1 MRYHIGDILEFDV
14 IKDFGDKEDFFRL
27 HVPGVGE
34 VRLMKLKFQRDEP
47 LPDRLKCRIKFINGD
62 IPVPGHFVPQYVN
75 KFYKSG
81 MNQRRDFE
89 FTVVALP
96 VHAGDKFILEDKF
109 GIRYNLDG
117 RGNILA
123 EGQKVMCHF
132 TKMTNT
138 LFNLELTKTDMRMPF
153 FTPQTFLAEIGVAG
167 SMSAVLIRMA
177 EASLTEAREEYE
189 ANNPLWVVTALKT
202 AVTQLS
208 ELFVRSDIKRHNAF
222 FRELLRIIRTA
233 CLYLIENSRFLRNL
247 SDSQRRSIQAVLTEV
262 VESLEPYRDTLK
274 LVVDSCQCEFVES
287 LMHKLRESGYLY
299 HPARQFSML
308 MMIFRTQPELVQQYL
323 GRIFETIMEWRLET
337 WTTEPFRS
345 AFVGQFELY
354 IRQACREIDLLPQAD
369 TEADADRIEKI
380 VTAIALQML
389 ISGDSTSDRYRRN
402 RSLFYRY
409 ISLLRPVKGPD
420 LLDKAFLTLMGVNFP
435 LEFNYDTIKEPM
447 MLMTRATVRPTDDKC
462 RLESIHTY
470 REGGVEFT
478 VSADGIALR
487 RTDENNAGRVLP
499 NGMMDWLSPQVYLDG
514 VQSLNGSQ
522 IHSFDAHRRLWT
534 NIENSLFE
542 IREQPE
548 EPEEQHKAEA
558 GDVVKIVI
566 SAEETPRSDNPR
578 WVALID
584 DEHYLP
590 SPGYIFR
597 DDIVGFT
604 LRSQDLDRDR
614 QAAQSAFIGE
624 NGRPRHFRATVKDVD
639 QDGRCHFSLL
649 ADVAEQCSNL
659 MNYDDTYRAV
669 IAQKH
674 DNEYS
679 AIAETGYGIYLT
691 RQPDDDFEP
700 GDIVTFRI
708 YDRSNPYHIVGT
720 IIDMADSDTIID
732 KVSAFSNL
740 MKGICVIVDGD
751 EDDEDN
757 MILDVD
763 ETLSREDVS
772 EIIEL
777 IRFKAISS
785 STLLLAYDYLQFGRI
800 LAIAI
805 EDSQLAERLQIHAD
819 LLRMHQFYATN
830 RRVDAE
836 ELELY
841 RPKVQGY
848 PLLEVVFHRLEI
860 VSWLGDSDRNDDL
873 WKTITM
879 QRNLLESNLARLV
892 LSYNMLPPVAEG
904 DNDQGVS
911 EGLKSKIAKMLGV
924 NFEARQLKS
933 YGQENQ
939 FIEFKSSIVY
949 PARKFKHEKLKAD
962 PEAQQFVILKVI
974 ASFLNSSGG
983 TLYIGVNDMTHC
995 EAGLFEDFEYYKHH
1009 RASIGTFQYDM
1020 RSADNIAV
1028 FLANLVRFTWG
1039 NIVAGSVQI
1048 EPDSEASRDVIIVKV
1063 LPRTRPVLLDD
1074 KIFVRRSGNINLL
1087 NDKEREEFIEER
1099 KELENLKREERRTR
1113 EAAAEAEKQL
1123 AEVKAE
1129 VPEALK
1135 AAPPALEL
1143 PQDVPAAAD
1152 DSVGISTSAWRHNVL
1167 HEWEDGYLTPAGY
1180 LYFRDGNTFVRTTE
1194 DRQYDYDDDCLL
1206 AMAFTERE
1214 ATQGV
1219 LVIVFDSKR
1228 VLKIPMSEIMEKDI
1242 DRTVGFSAA
1251 GTPVFATIA
1260 HPSDALMAYLTD
1272 NKNTLYRRVI
1282 PLADIESQHLNSS
1295 PVAITDAPGVAAVDT
1310 CEIVA
1315 ASSLGAFAG
1324 SMQKDMSTRQ
1334 IGYTLRTVAGSE
1346 KAKQTIIDD
1355 RSASAPRLQ

>member
-1 MRYHIGDILEFDV
+1 MRYQIGDIREFDV
-14 IKDFGDKEDFFRL
+14 IKDFGEREEFFRL
-27 HVPGVGE
+27 HVPGAGE
-34 VRLMKLKFQRDEP
+34 ARLPKLKFQREES

-62 IPVPGHFVPQYVN
+62 MPVPGHFVPQYVN
-75 KFYKSG
+75 RFYKHGLS
-81 MNQRRDFE
+81 QQRDFE
-89 FTVVALP
+89 FTVVGLP
-96 VHAGDKFILEDKF
+96 AHAGDKFILEDKY
-109 GIRYNLDG
+109 GIRYNLNG

-138 LFNLELTKTDMRMPF
+138 LFNLELAKTDMRMPF
-153 FTPQTFLAEIGVAG
+153 FTPRDFLAETGVRG
-167 SMSAVLIRMA
+167 SISAVLIRMA
-177 EASLTEAREEYE
+177 ESTLTEACNEFK
-189 ANNPLWVVTALKT
+189 AKNPLWVVTALKT
-202 AVTQLS
+202 SVAQLS
-208 ELFVRSDIKRHNAF
+208 DLFVRSDIRRHNVF
-222 FRELLRIIRTA
+222 FRELLRVIRMA
-233 CLYLIENSRFLRNL
+233 CLYVIENSRFLRNL
-247 SDSQRRSIQAVLTEV
+247 SDPQRRSIQAVLTEV
-262 VESLEPYRDTLK
+262 VESLEPYRDILK
-274 LVVDSCQCEFVES
+274 LVVDSRQCEFVEN

-308 MMIFRTQPELVQQYL
+308 MMIFRTQPGLVQKYL
-323 GRIFETIMEWRLET
+323 GKIFETIMEWRLET
-337 WTTEPFRS
+337 WITEPFRS

-369 TEADADRIEKI
+369 TDADADRIEKI

-402 RSLFYRY
+402 RALFYRY
-409 ISLLRPVKGPD
+409 ISLLRPVKGAD

-447 MLMTRATVRPTDDKC
+447 MLMTRATVCPTDEKC
-462 RLESIHTY
+462 RLQSIHTY
-470 REGGVEFT
+470 REGVIEFT

-487 RTDENNAGRVLP
+487 RTDESDAGRVLP
-499 NGMMDWLSPQVYLDG
+499 NGMMDWLSPQVYLGG

-522 IHSFDAHRRLWT
+522 INSFDAHRRLWA
-534 NIENSLFE
+534 NVEKALFE
-542 IREQPE
+542 NREHNE

-566 SAEETPRSDNPR
+566 SAEESPRSDNPR

-584 DEHYLP
+584 DERYLP

-604 LRSQDLDRDR
+604 LRSIDLDRDR
-614 QAAQSAFIGE
+614 MAAQSAFVGE
-624 NGRPRHFRATVKDVD
+624 NGRPRHFLATVKSVD
-639 QDGRCHFSLL
+639 ADGKCHFSLL
-649 ADVAEQCSNL
+649 DDVAEQCSNL
-659 MNYDDTYRAV
+659 MNYEETYRAV
-669 IAQKH
+669 IAQQH
-674 DNEYS
+674 ESEYS
-679 AIAETGYGIYLT
+679 AIAETGYGIYLHG
-691 RQPDDDFEP
+691 QSGDEFAP

-720 IIDMADSDTIID
+720 IIDLAESDAVID
-732 KVSAFSNL
+732 KVSAFANL
-740 MKGICVIVDGD
+740 MKGISVIVDGD
-751 EDDEDN
+751 EENDGQ

-763 ETLSREDVS
+763 ETLTREDVS

-800 LAIAI
+800 LALAI
-805 EDSQLAERLQIHAD
+805 EDKQLAERMQVHAD

-830 RRVDAE
+830 RRVDAN

-841 RPKVQGY
+841 RPKVHGY
-848 PLLEVVFHRLEI
+848 PMLEVVFHRLEI
-860 VSWLGDSDRNDDL
+860 VSWLGDTDRNDDL
-873 WKTITM
+873 WQTINK

-892 LSYNMLPPVAEG
+892 LSFNMLPPGGET
-904 DNDQGVS
+904 DNDQSVS

-949 PARKFKHEKLKAD
+949 PARKYKHEKLKAD

-983 TLYIGVNDMTHC
+983 TLYIGVNDITHC

-1009 RASIGTFQYDM
+1009 RASIGSYQYDM
-1020 RSADNIAV
+1020 RNVDNFGV

-1048 EPDSEASRDVIIVKV
+1048 EPDTEASRDVIIVKV
-1063 LPRTRPVLLDD
+1063 QPRTRPVLLDD

-1087 NDKEREEFIEER
+1087 NEKERAEFIEER
-1099 KELENLKREERRTR
+1099 ENLDLLKREELRSQAVT
-1113 EAAAEAEKQL
+1113 AEPEKPRP
-1123 AEVKAE
+1123 EVKTEESVANE
-1129 VPEALK
+1129 QVRK
-1135 AAPPALEL
+1135 PAVV
-1143 PQDVPAAAD
+1143 DVGRIA
-1152 DSVGISTSAWRHNVL
+1152 TSAWRHNVL
-1167 HEWEDGYLTPAGY
+1167 HEWEDGYLPPVGY
-1180 LYFRDGNTFVRTTE
+1180 LYFKDGNKFLRTTE
-1194 DRQYDYDDDCLL
+1194 DRQYDYDGDCRL
-1206 AMAFTERE
+1206 ALMFTERE
-1214 ATQGV
+1214 SEQGV

-1228 VLKIPMSEIMEKDI
+1228 VLKVPMAEVMEKDI
-1242 DRTVGFSAA
+1242 DRPIGFSSA
-1251 GTPVFATIA
+1251 GAPIFATIA
-1260 HPSDALMAYLTD
+1260 YPADALMTYLAD
-1272 NKNTLYRRVI
+1272 NKSTLYRRVI
-1282 PLADIESQHLNSS
+1282 PLADIEAQHLNST
-1295 PVAITDAPGVAAVDT
+1295 PVAITDAPGVAAVEA

-1315 ASSLGAFAG
+1315 RSSLTSFSG

-1334 IGYTLRTVAGSE
+1334 IGYTLRTTAGSD
-1346 KAKQTIIDD
+1346 KANQMLIED
-1355 RSASAPRLQ
+1355 RRASAPRK